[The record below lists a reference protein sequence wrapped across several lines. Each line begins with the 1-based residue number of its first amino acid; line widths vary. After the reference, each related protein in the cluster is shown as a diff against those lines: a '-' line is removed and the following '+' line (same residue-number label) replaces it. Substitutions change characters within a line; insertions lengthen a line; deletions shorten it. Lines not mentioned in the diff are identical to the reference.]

1 MGWAYAGGHA
11 EIASRGGVVTDAAVN
26 PRGLL
31 LWVWRG
37 YLSKH
42 WRLLL
47 VAMVFMALE
56 GAMFG
61 ALSYMMK
68 PMFDQIFVGGNADAI
83 VWGGL
88 IFFSIF
94 LVRALASIVQK
105 GLQTRISQLSVAD
118 IRQDLLAH
126 LMVLDPA
133 YHQTHSPGYL
143 MQRVEGDVDAIS
155 KVWRTI
161 ITGAGRD
168 VIALISL
175 FAVAISVDWRW
186 TLVALVGAPILVA
199 PSMILQRY
207 VRKKAR
213 RARDVAARLSERL
226 NEAFHGII
234 PVKLNALERYQSE
247 RYRTLTNERVKV
259 ETSSALGQATIP
271 GMIDIMAGLGF
282 MGVLFYGG
290 SEILSGEKTVGD
302 FMAFFTAIGLAFEPL
317 RRLGNVAGVWQVA
330 AAGIERIRQILDTQ
344 PELRSPATAVAPPT
358 GIPEIRLKDVS
369 LSYGDAAVLRN
380 CSLTAEAGQTTA
392 LVGPSGAGKS
402 TVFNVLTRLTDPAS
416 GSVTI
421 GDIPVSSMDLKHL
434 RGLFS
439 VVSQE
444 ALLFDDSVREN
455 ILLGQTDV
463 SEQDLN
469 AALEAA
475 HVADFLPQLSDGLNT
490 PVGPRGSALSGGQR
504 QRVAIARA
512 LLRNR
517 PILLLDEATSAL
529 DTGSE
534 AKVQAALDELSK
546 GRTTLVIAHRLST
559 IRDAHKIVVMDGGR
573 VIEQGP
579 HDVLLSERGTYA
591 ALHQMQTR
599 D

>member
-83 VWGGL
+83 VWVGL

-105 GLQTRISQLSVAD
+105 VLLTRISQLSVAD

-559 IRDAHKIVVMDGGR
+559 IRDAHKIVVMDGGC
-573 VIEQGP
+573 VIEQGT

>member
-1 MGWAYAGGHA
+1 MT
-11 EIASRGGVVTDAAVN
+11 EAAVN

-37 YLSKH
+37 YLAKH
-42 WRLLL
+42 WRLLI
-47 VAMVFMALE
+47 VALLFMALE
-56 GAMFG
+56 GSMFG

-68 PMFDQIFVGGNADAI
+68 PMFDRVFVGGEANAI
-83 VWGGL
+83 LWVGL
-88 IFFSIF
+88 IFLGIF
-94 LVRALASIVQK
+94 IIRAVASIVQK
-105 GLQTRISQLSVAD
+105 VLLTRISQLSVAD

-126 LMVLDPA
+126 LMVLDGA

-168 VIALISL
+168 VIALVSL

-186 TLVALVGAPILVA
+186 TLVALLGAPILIA
-199 PSMILQRY
+199 PSVFLQRY
-207 VRKKAR
+207 VRKEAR
-213 RARDVAARLSERL
+213 RARDVAAKLSVRL

-234 PVKLNALERYQSE
+234 PVKLNALEHYQSE
-247 RYRTLTNERVKV
+247 RYRTLTDERVKV
-259 ETSSALGQATIP
+259 ETRSALGQATIP

-290 SEILSGEKTVGD
+290 NEILSGEKTVGD
-302 FMAFFTAIGLAFEPL
+302 FMAFFTAIGLAFEPM

-330 AAGIERIRQILDTQ
+330 AAGIERIRQILDTE
-344 PELRSPATAVAPPT
+344 PTLRSPAKPKPVPS
-358 GIPEIRLKDVS
+358 GIPAITLQDVD
-369 LSYGDAAVLRN
+369 LSYGETQILN
-380 CSLTAEAGQTTA
+380 GCSFTAEAGQTTA

-402 TVFNVLTRLTDPAS
+402 TIFNVLTRLVDPS
-416 GSVTI
+416 HGDVTI
-421 GDIPVSSMDLKHL
+421 GGVPVSEMALEDL

-444 ALLFDDSVREN
+444 ALLFDDTVLEN
-455 ILLGQTDV
+455 ILLGQKNVSDV
-463 SEQDLN
+463 DLKR
-469 AALEAA
+469 ALDAA
-475 HVADFLPQLSDGLNT
+475 HVSDFLPQLSNGLNT

-534 AKVQAALDELSK
+534 AKVQEALDELSK

-559 IRDAHKIVVMDGGR
+559 IRDAHKIVVMDQGR
-573 VIEQGP
+573 VIEQGT
-579 HDVLLSERGTYA
+579 HDDLLAQSGTYA

>member
-1 MGWAYAGGHA
+1 MT
-11 EIASRGGVVTDAAVN
+11 EAAVN

-37 YLSKH
+37 YLAKH
-42 WRLLL
+42 WRVLIVALL
-47 VAMVFMALE
+47 FMALE
-56 GAMFG
+56 GSMFG

-68 PMFDQIFVGGNADAI
+68 PMFDRVFVGGEANAI
-83 VWGGL
+83 LWVGL
-88 IFFSIF
+88 IFLGIF
-94 LVRALASIVQK
+94 VIRAVASIVQK
-105 GLQTRISQLSVAD
+105 VLLTRISQLSVAD

-126 LMVLDPA
+126 LMVLDSA

-168 VIALISL
+168 LIALVSL

-186 TLVALVGAPILVA
+186 TLVALLGAPILIA
-199 PSMILQRY
+199 PSVFLQRY
-207 VRKKAR
+207 VRKEAR
-213 RARDVAARLSERL
+213 RARDVAAKLSVRL

-247 RYRTLTNERVKV
+247 RYRTLTDERVKV
-259 ETSSALGQATIP
+259 ETRSALGQATIP

-290 SEILSGEKTVGD
+290 NEILSGEKTVGD
-302 FMAFFTAIGLAFEPL
+302 FMAFFTAIGLAFEPM

-330 AAGIERIRQILDTQ
+330 AAGIERIRQILETE
-344 PELRSPATAVAPPT
+344 PTLRSPAKPKPVPPGVPAIT
-358 GIPEIRLKDVS
+358 LENVS
-369 LSYGDAAVLRN
+369 LSYGETAILN
-380 CSLTAEAGQTTA
+380 GCGFTAEAGQTTA

-402 TVFNVLTRLTDPAS
+402 TIFNVLTRLVDPS
-416 GSVTI
+416 HGDLTI
-421 GDIPVSSMDLKHL
+421 GGVPVSEMALEDL

-444 ALLFDDSVREN
+444 ALLFDDTVLEN
-455 ILLGQTDV
+455 ILLGQKDV
-463 SEQDLN
+463 SDADLKR
-469 AALEAA
+469 ALDAA
-475 HVADFLPQLSDGLNT
+475 HVSDFLPQLSNGLNT

-534 AKVQAALDELSK
+534 AKVQEALDELSK

-559 IRDAHKIVVMDGGR
+559 IRDAHKIVVMDQGR
-573 VIEQGP
+573 VIEQGT
-579 HDVLLSERGTYA
+579 HDDLLAQSGTYA

>member
-11 EIASRGGVVTDAAVN
+11 ETASRGGVVTDAAVN

-83 VWGGL
+83 VWVGL

-105 GLQTRISQLSVAD
+105 VLLTRISQLSVAN

-247 RYRTLTNERVKV
+247 RYRTLTDERVKV

-421 GDIPVSSMDLKHL
+421 GDIPVSSMDLKDL

-463 SEQDLN
+463 SEQDVK

-559 IRDAHKIVVMDGGR
+559 IRDAHKIIVMDGGR
-573 VIEQGP
+573 VIEQGT

>member
-1 MGWAYAGGHA
+1 M
-11 EIASRGGVVTDAAVN
+11 
-26 PRGLL
+26 L

-37 YLSKH
+37 YLAKH
-42 WRLLL
+42 WRLLI

-56 GAMFG
+56 GGMFG

-68 PMFDQIFVGGNADAI
+68 PMFDRVFVGGEADAI
-83 VWGGL
+83 MWIGL
-88 IFFSIF
+88 LFLGIFV
-94 LVRALASIVQK
+94 VRAVASIIQK
-105 GLQTRISQLSVAD
+105 VLLTQISQLSVAD

-126 LMVLDPA
+126 LMVLDA
-133 YHQTHSPGYL
+133 SYHQTHSPGYL

-186 TLVALVGAPILVA
+186 TLVALLGVPVLIA
-199 PSMILQRY
+199 PSMVLQRY

-213 RARDVAARLSERL
+213 LARDVAANLSVRL

-247 RYRTLTNERVKV
+247 RYRVLTEQRVKV
-259 ETSSALGQATIP
+259 ETRSALGQATIP
-271 GMIDIMAGLGF
+271 GLIDIMAGLGF

-330 AAGIERIRQILDTQ
+330 AAGIERIRQILDTE
-344 PELRSPATAVAPPT
+344 PTLRSPAAPKPVPA
-358 GIPEIRLKDVS
+358 GVPAIALEDVS
-369 LSYGDAAVLRN
+369 LNYGETSVLN
-380 CSLTAEAGQTTA
+380 GCSFTAEAGQTTA

-402 TVFNVLTRLTDPAS
+402 TIFNVLTRIVDPS
-416 GSVTI
+416 HGQVTI
-421 GDIPVSSMDLKHL
+421 GGVPVSEMALVDL
-434 RGLFS
+434 RALFS

-444 ALLFDDSVREN
+444 ALLFDDTVLEN
-455 ILLGQTDV
+455 ILLGQQNV
-463 SEQDLN
+463 PEADLKR
-469 AALEAA
+469 ALDAA
-475 HVADFLPQLSDGLNT
+475 HVSDFLPQLSDGLNT

-534 AKVQAALDELSK
+534 AKVQDALDELSK

-559 IRDAHKIVVMDGGR
+559 IRDAHKIVVMDQGR
-573 VIEQGP
+573 VIEQGT
-579 HDVLLSERGTYA
+579 HDDLLAQSGTYA
-591 ALHQMQTR
+591 ALHQMQMR

>member
-1 MGWAYAGGHA
+1 MT
-11 EIASRGGVVTDAAVN
+11 EAAVN

-37 YLSKH
+37 YLAKH
-42 WRLLL
+42 WRLLI
-47 VAMVFMALE
+47 VAMIFMALE
-56 GAMFG
+56 GSMFG

-68 PMFDQIFVGGNADAI
+68 PMFDRVFVGGDGDVI
-83 VWGGL
+83 VWVGL
-88 IFFSIF
+88 LFLGIFV
-94 LVRALASIVQK
+94 VRAVASIAQK
-105 GLQTRISQLSVAD
+105 VLLTRISQLSVAD

-126 LMVLDPA
+126 LLVLDSA

-168 VIALISL
+168 VIALFSL

-186 TLVALVGAPILVA
+186 TLVALLGVPILVA

-213 RARDVAARLSERL
+213 RARDVAAKLSVRL

-247 RYRTLTNERVKV
+247 RYRVLTEERVKV

-317 RRLGNVAGVWQVA
+317 RRLGNVVGVWQVA
-330 AAGIERIRQILDTQ
+330 AAGIERIRQILDTE
-344 PELRSPATAVAPPT
+344 PLLRNPAKPKPAPS
-358 GIPEIRLKDVS
+358 GVPEIKLENVS
-369 LSYGDAAVLRN
+369 LSYGETSILN
-380 CSLTAEAGQTTA
+380 QCSLTAEAGQTTA

-402 TVFNVLTRLTDPAS
+402 TIFNVLTRLVDPS
-416 GSVTI
+416 HGIVSI
-421 GDIPVSSMDLKHL
+421 GDVPVTDMALSDL

-444 ALLFDDSVREN
+444 ALLFDDTVLEN
-455 ILLGQTDV
+455 ILLGQADIP
-463 SEQDLN
+463 EADLKR
-469 AALEAA
+469 ALDAA
-475 HVADFLPQLSDGLNT
+475 HVSDFLPQLSDGLNT

-534 AKVQAALDELSK
+534 AKVQEALDELSK

-559 IRDAHKIVVMDGGR
+559 IRDAHKIVVMDQGR
-573 VIEQGP
+573 VIEEGT
-579 HDVLLSERGTYA
+579 HDTLLAQSGTYA
-591 ALHQMQTR
+591 ALHQMQVR

>member
-1 MGWAYAGGHA
+1 M
-11 EIASRGGVVTDAAVN
+11 TDAAVN

-31 LWVWRG
+31 AWVWRR

-42 WRLLL
+42 WPLLI

-68 PMFDQIFVGGNADAI
+68 PMFDRVFVGGDGDAI
-83 VWGGL
+83 LWVGL
-88 IFFSIF
+88 VFFGIF

-105 GLQTRISQLSVAD
+105 VLLTRISQLSVAD

-126 LMVLDPA
+126 LMVLDTA
-133 YHQTHSPGYL
+133 YHQVHSPGYL

-168 VIALISL
+168 VIALVSL

-186 TLVALVGAPILVA
+186 TAVALLGAPILVA

-213 RARDVAARLSERL
+213 RARDVAAHLSERL

-234 PVKLNALERYQSE
+234 PVKLNALEQYQSA
-247 RYRTLTNERVKV
+247 RYRALTEERVKV
-259 ETSSALGQATIP
+259 ETGSALGQATIP

-330 AAGIERIRQILDTQ
+330 AAGIERIRQILETE
-344 PELRSPATAVAPPT
+344 PELRSPAKPLSAPQGVPQVA
-358 GIPEIRLKDVS
+358 LKDVS
-369 LSYGDAAVLRN
+369 LTYGDTDILRG
-380 CSLTAEAGQTTA
+380 CSFVAEAGQTTA

-402 TVFNVLTRLTDPAS
+402 TVFNVLTRLVDPS
-416 GSVTI
+416 HGDVTI
-421 GDIPVSSMDLKHL
+421 GDVPVGAMNLKDL

-444 ALLFDDSVREN
+444 ALLFDDTVLEN
-455 ILLGQTDV
+455 ILLGQTEV
-463 SEQDLN
+463 SDTDLQN
-469 AALEAA
+469 ALDAA
-475 HVADFLPQLSDGLNT
+475 HVSDFLPQLSDGLNT

-512 LLRNR
+512 ILRNR

-529 DTGSE
+529 DTTSE

-559 IRDAHKIVVMDGGR
+559 VRNADKIVVMDGGR
-573 VIEQGP
+573 VIEQGT
-579 HDVLLSERGTYA
+579 HDTLIGASGTYA
-591 ALHQMQTR
+591 ALHQMQSR

>member
-1 MGWAYAGGHA
+1 MT
-11 EIASRGGVVTDAAVN
+11 EAAVN

-37 YLSKH
+37 YLVRH
-42 WRLLL
+42 WRLLI

-56 GAMFG
+56 GSMFG

-68 PMFDQIFVGGNADAI
+68 PMFDRVFVGGDGDAI
-83 VWGGL
+83 LWVGL
-88 IFFSIF
+88 LFLGIFV
-94 LVRALASIVQK
+94 VRAVASIVQK
-105 GLQTRISQLSVAD
+105 VLLTRISQLSVAD

-126 LMVLDPA
+126 LMVLDSA

-168 VIALISL
+168 VIALVSL

-186 TLVALVGAPILVA
+186 TLVALLGAPILVA

-213 RARDVAARLSERL
+213 RARDVAANLSVRL
-226 NEAFHGII
+226 NEAFHGIV
-234 PVKLNALERYQSE
+234 PVKLNALEDYQSR
-247 RYRTLTNERVKV
+247 RYRTLTEERVKV
-259 ETSSALGQATIP
+259 ETSSALGQAMIP
-271 GMIDIMAGLGF
+271 GLIDIMAGLGF

-330 AAGIERIRQILDTQ
+330 AAGIERIRQILETEPQ
-344 PELRSPATAVAPPT
+344 LRSPARPKPAPT
-358 GIPEIRLKDVS
+358 GIPEIVLQDVS
-369 LSYGDAAVLRN
+369 LSYGDRSVLN
-380 CSLTAEAGQTTA
+380 GCSFTANAGETTA

-402 TVFNVLTRLTDPAS
+402 TIFNVLTRLVDPS
-416 GSVTI
+416 HGHVTI
-421 GDIPVSSMDLKHL
+421 GGVPVTEIALDDL

-444 ALLFDDSVREN
+444 ALLFDDTVREN
-455 ILLGQTDV
+455 ILLGQTGV
-463 SEQDLN
+463 SETELRR
-469 AALEAA
+469 ALDAA
-475 HVADFLPQLSDGLNT
+475 HVSDFLPHLSDGLNT

-534 AKVQAALDELSK
+534 AKVQDAIDELSK

-559 IRDAHKIVVMDGGR
+559 IRDAQKIIVMDQGR
-573 VIEQGP
+573 VIEEGT
-579 HDVLLSERGTYA
+579 HDALLAQSGTYA
-591 ALHQMQTR
+591 TLHQMQSR

>member
-1 MGWAYAGGHA
+1 MT
-11 EIASRGGVVTDAAVN
+11 EAAVN

-31 LWVWRG
+31 AWVWRG
-37 YLSKH
+37 YLSRH

-56 GAMFG
+56 GGMFG

-68 PMFDQIFVGGNADAI
+68 PMFDRVFVGGEADAI
-83 VWGGL
+83 VWVGL
-88 IFFSIF
+88 LFLGIFVI
-94 LVRALASIVQK
+94 RAVASIIQK
-105 GLQTRISQLSVAD
+105 VLLTRISQLSVAD

-126 LMVLDPA
+126 LLVLDTQ

-155 KVWRTI
+155 KVWRTV

-186 TLVALVGAPILVA
+186 TLVALLGAPILIA

-213 RARDVAARLSERL
+213 RARDVAAKLSIRL

-234 PVKLNALERYQSE
+234 PVKLNALERYQSN
-247 RYRTLTNERVKV
+247 RYRTLTEERVSV

-271 GMIDIMAGLGF
+271 GLIDIMAGLGF

-290 SEILSGEKTVGD
+290 TEILSGEKSVGD

-317 RRLGNVAGVWQVA
+317 RRLGNMAGVWQVA
-330 AAGIERIRQILDTQ
+330 AAGIERIRQILDTE
-344 PELRSPATAVAPPT
+344 PGLRSPAKPLPPPQ
-358 GIPEIRLKDVS
+358 GVPEIRLEDVS
-369 LSYGDAAVLRN
+369 VSYGETSVLN
-380 CSLTAEAGQTTA
+380 GCSFIAEAGKTTA

-402 TVFNVLTRLTDPAS
+402 TIFNVLTRLVDPTH
-416 GSVTI
+416 GQVTL
-421 GDIPVSSMDLKHL
+421 GGVPVSNIALGDL

-439 VVSQE
+439 VVSQD
-444 ALLFDDSVREN
+444 ALLFDDTVLEN

-463 SEQDLN
+463 SEQKLKR
-469 AALEAA
+469 ALDAA
-475 HVADFLPQLSDGLNT
+475 HVSDFLPQLSDGLNT

-512 LLRNR
+512 VLRDR

-534 AKVQAALDELSK
+534 AKVQEALDDLSK

-559 IRDAHKIVVMDGGR
+559 VRDAHKIVVMDQGR
-573 VIEQGP
+573 VIEQGT
-579 HDVLLSERGTYA
+579 HDALLERSGSYA
-591 ALHQMQTR
+591 ALHRMQMR

>member
-1 MGWAYAGGHA
+1 MT
-11 EIASRGGVVTDAAVN
+11 EAAVN

-31 LWVWRG
+31 AWVWRG

-56 GAMFG
+56 GGMFG

-68 PMFDQIFVGGNADAI
+68 PMFDRVFVGGEADAI
-83 VWGGL
+83 IWVGL
-88 IFFSIF
+88 LFLGIFVI
-94 LVRALASIVQK
+94 RAVASIVQK
-105 GLQTRISQLSVAD
+105 VLLTRISQLSVAD

-126 LMVLDPA
+126 LLVLDTQ

-155 KVWRTI
+155 KVWRTV

-186 TLVALVGAPILVA
+186 TLVALLGAPILIA

-213 RARDVAARLSERL
+213 RARDVAAKLSIRL

-234 PVKLNALERYQSE
+234 PVKLNALERYQSN
-247 RYRTLTNERVKV
+247 RYRTLTEERVSV

-271 GMIDIMAGLGF
+271 GLIDIMAGLGF

-290 SEILSGEKTVGD
+290 TEILSGEKSVGD

-317 RRLGNVAGVWQVA
+317 RRLGNMAGVWQVA
-330 AAGIERIRQILDTQ
+330 AAGIERIRQILDTE
-344 PELRSPATAVAPPT
+344 PGLRSPAKPLPPPQ
-358 GIPEIRLKDVS
+358 GVPEIRLEDVS
-369 LSYGDAAVLRN
+369 VSYGETSVLNGCSFIADA
-380 CSLTAEAGQTTA
+380 GKTTA

-402 TVFNVLTRLTDPAS
+402 TIFNVLTRLVDPTH
-416 GSVTI
+416 GQVTL
-421 GDIPVSSMDLKHL
+421 GGVPVSSIALGDL

-439 VVSQE
+439 VVSQD
-444 ALLFDDSVREN
+444 ALLFDDTVLEN

-463 SEQDLN
+463 SEQKLKR
-469 AALEAA
+469 ALDAA
-475 HVADFLPQLSDGLNT
+475 HVSDFLPQLSDGLNT

-512 LLRNR
+512 VLRDR

-534 AKVQAALDELSK
+534 AKVQEALDDLSK

-559 IRDAHKIVVMDGGR
+559 VRDAHKIVVMDQGR
-573 VIEQGP
+573 VIEQGT
-579 HDVLLSERGTYA
+579 HDALLERSGSYA
-591 ALHQMQTR
+591 ALHRMQMR

>member
-1 MGWAYAGGHA
+1 M
-11 EIASRGGVVTDAAVN
+11 TDASIN
-26 PRGLL
+26 PKGLL

-37 YLSKH
+37 YLAKH
-42 WRLLL
+42 WRLLI

-56 GAMFG
+56 GGMFG

-68 PMFDQIFVGGNADAI
+68 PMFDRVFVGGDADAI
-83 VWGGL
+83 LWVGL
-88 IFFSIF
+88 IFLGIF
-94 LVRALASIVQK
+94 VVRAVASIVQK
-105 GLQTRISQLSVAD
+105 VLLTRISQLSVAD

-126 LMVLDPA
+126 LMVLDTA

-186 TLVALVGAPILVA
+186 TVVALLGAPILIA
-199 PSMILQRY
+199 PSVFLQRY
-207 VRKKAR
+207 VRKEAR
-213 RARDVAARLSERL
+213 RARDVAARLSVRL
-226 NEAFHGII
+226 NEVFHGIT
-234 PVKLNALERYQSE
+234 PVKLNALERYQSD
-247 RYRTLTNERVKV
+247 RYGKLTRERVRV
-259 ETSSALGQATIP
+259 ETRSALGQATIP

-290 SEILSGEKTVGD
+290 QEILSGDKTVGD

-330 AAGIERIRQILDTQ
+330 AAGIERIRQILDTE
-344 PELRSPATAVAPPT
+344 PTLRSPAKPVPP
-358 GIPEIRLKDVS
+358 PSDVPD
-369 LSYGDAAVLRN
+369 LVFEDVTLNYGDTGVLQG
-380 CSLTAEAGQTTA
+380 CSFTAEAGQTTA

-402 TVFNVLTRLTDPAS
+402 TIFNVLTRLVDPIS
-416 GSVTI
+416 GSVRI
-421 GDIPVSSMDLKHL
+421 GGVAVSQMDLGAL

-444 ALLFDDSVREN
+444 ALLFDDTVREN
-455 ILLGQTDV
+455 ILLGQPDIT
-463 SEQDLN
+463 EPALQ
-469 AALEAA
+469 AALDAA
-475 HVADFLPQLSDGLNT
+475 HVADFLPQLSDGLDT

-559 IRDAHKIVVMDGGR
+559 IRDAAKIVVMDEGR
-573 VIEQGP
+573 VIEHGT
-579 HDVLLSERGTYA
+579 HDQLITQAGTYA
-591 ALHQMQTR
+591 ALHQMQVR
-599 D
+599 R

>member
-1 MGWAYAGGHA
+1 
-11 EIASRGGVVTDAAVN
+11 VTDAAVN

-31 LWVWRG
+31 AWVWRR

-42 WRLLL
+42 WPLLI

-68 PMFDQIFVGGNADAI
+68 PMFDRVFVGGDGDAI
-83 VWGGL
+83 LWVGL
-88 IFFSIF
+88 VFFGIF

-105 GLQTRISQLSVAD
+105 VLLTRISQLSVAD

-126 LMVLDPA
+126 LMVLDTA
-133 YHQTHSPGYL
+133 YHQVHSPGYL

-168 VIALISL
+168 VIALVSL

-186 TLVALVGAPILVA
+186 TAVALLGAPILVA

-213 RARDVAARLSERL
+213 RARDVAAHLSERL

-234 PVKLNALERYQSE
+234 PVKLNALEQYQSA
-247 RYRTLTNERVKV
+247 RYRALTEERVKV
-259 ETSSALGQATIP
+259 ETGSALGQATIP

-330 AAGIERIRQILDTQ
+330 AAGIERIRQILETE
-344 PELRSPATAVAPPT
+344 PELRSPAKPLSAPQGVPQVA
-358 GIPEIRLKDVS
+358 LKDVS
-369 LSYGDAAVLRN
+369 LTYGDTDILRG
-380 CSLTAEAGQTTA
+380 CSFVAEAGQTTA

-402 TVFNVLTRLTDPAS
+402 TVFNVLTRLVDPS
-416 GSVTI
+416 HGDVTI
-421 GDIPVSSMDLKHL
+421 GDVPVGAMNLKDL

-444 ALLFDDSVREN
+444 ALLFDDTVLEN
-455 ILLGQTDV
+455 ILLGQTEV
-463 SEQDLN
+463 SDTDLQN
-469 AALEAA
+469 ALDAA
-475 HVADFLPQLSDGLNT
+475 HVSDFLPQLSDGLNT

-512 LLRNR
+512 ILRNR

-529 DTGSE
+529 DTTSE

-559 IRDAHKIVVMDGGR
+559 VRNADKIVVMDGGR
-573 VIEQGP
+573 VIEQGT
-579 HDVLLSERGTYA
+579 HDTLIGASGTYA
-591 ALHQMQTR
+591 ALHQMQSR

>member
-11 EIASRGGVVTDAAVN
+11 ETASRGGVVTDAAVN

-83 VWGGL
+83 VWVGL

-105 GLQTRISQLSVAD
+105 VLLPRISQLSVAN

-247 RYRTLTNERVKV
+247 RYRTLTDERVKV

-421 GDIPVSSMDLKHL
+421 GDIPVSSMDLKDL

-463 SEQDLN
+463 SEQDVK

-559 IRDAHKIVVMDGGR
+559 IRDAHKIIVMDGGR
-573 VIEQGP
+573 VIEQGT

>member
-1 MGWAYAGGHA
+1 MT
-11 EIASRGGVVTDAAVN
+11 EAAVN

-37 YLSKH
+37 YLAKH
-42 WRLLL
+42 WRLLI
-47 VAMVFMALE
+47 VALLFMALE
-56 GAMFG
+56 GSMFG

-68 PMFDQIFVGGNADAI
+68 PMFDRVFVGGEANAI
-83 VWGGL
+83 LWVGL
-88 IFFSIF
+88 LFLGIFVI
-94 LVRALASIVQK
+94 RAVASIVQK
-105 GLQTRISQLSVAD
+105 VLLTRISQLSVAD

-126 LMVLDPA
+126 LMVLDSA

-168 VIALISL
+168 LIALVSL

-186 TLVALVGAPILVA
+186 TLVALLGAPILIA
-199 PSMILQRY
+199 PSVFLQRY
-207 VRKKAR
+207 VRKEAR
-213 RARDVAARLSERL
+213 RARDVAAKLSVRL

-247 RYRTLTNERVKV
+247 RYRTLTDERVKV
-259 ETSSALGQATIP
+259 ETRSALGQATIP

-290 SEILSGEKTVGD
+290 NEILSGEKTVGD
-302 FMAFFTAIGLAFEPL
+302 FMAFFTAIGLAFEPM

-330 AAGIERIRQILDTQ
+330 AAGIERIRQILDTE
-344 PELRSPATAVAPPT
+344 PTLRSPAKPKPVPSGVPA
-358 GIPEIRLKDVS
+358 IRLENIS
-369 LSYGDAAVLRN
+369 LSYGETAILN
-380 CSLTAEAGQTTA
+380 GCGFTAEAGQTTA

-402 TVFNVLTRLTDPAS
+402 TIFNVLTRLVDPSHGDVA
-416 GSVTI
+416 I
-421 GDIPVSSMDLKHL
+421 GGVPVSETALEDL

-444 ALLFDDSVREN
+444 ALLFDDTVLEN
-455 ILLGQTDV
+455 ILLGQKDV
-463 SEQDLN
+463 SDADLKR
-469 AALEAA
+469 ALDAA
-475 HVADFLPQLSDGLNT
+475 HVSDFLPQLSNGLNT
-490 PVGPRGSALSGGQR
+490 LVGPRGSALSGGQR

-534 AKVQAALDELSK
+534 AKVQEALDELSK

-559 IRDAHKIVVMDGGR
+559 IRDAHKIVVMDQGR
-573 VIEQGP
+573 VIEQGT
-579 HDVLLSERGTYA
+579 HDDLLAQSGTYA

-599 D
+599 N

>member
-1 MGWAYAGGHA
+1 M
-11 EIASRGGVVTDAAVN
+11 TDAAVN

-37 YLSKH
+37 YLARH

-56 GAMFG
+56 GGMFG

-68 PMFDQIFVGGNADAI
+68 PMFDRVFVGGDGDAI
-83 VWGGL
+83 VWVGL
-88 IFFSIF
+88 LFLAIFVI
-94 LVRALASIVQK
+94 RALASIIQK
-105 GLQTRISQLSVAD
+105 VLLTRISQLSVAH

-126 LMVLDPA
+126 LLVLDTA
-133 YHQTHSPGYL
+133 YHQSHSPGYL
-143 MQRVEGDVDAIS
+143 MQRVEGDVDSIA

-168 VIALISL
+168 VIALVSL

-186 TLVALVGAPILVA
+186 TLVALLGAPLLVA

-213 RARDVAARLSERL
+213 RARDVAAKLSVRL
-226 NEAFHGII
+226 NEAFHGIT
-234 PVKLNALERYQSE
+234 PVKLNSLERYQSD
-247 RYRTLTNERVKV
+247 RYRSLTEERVSV

-271 GMIDIMAGLGF
+271 GLIDIMAGLGF

-290 SEILSGEKTVGD
+290 NEIMSGEKTVGD

-330 AAGIERIRQILDTQ
+330 AAGIERIRQILDTA
-344 PELRSPATAVAPPT
+344 PTLRSPARPRPAPEQV
-358 GIPEIRLKDVS
+358 PEVKLEDVS
-369 LSYGDAAVLRN
+369 LSYGDTDVLTN
-380 CSLTAEAGQTTA
+380 CSFTAEAGRTTA

-402 TVFNVLTRLTDPAS
+402 TIFNVLTRLVDAS
-416 GSVTI
+416 HGQVAI
-421 GDIPVSSMDLKHL
+421 GGVPVSDMALNEL

-444 ALLFDDSVREN
+444 ALLFDDTVLEN

-463 SEQDLN
+463 AEADLQR
-469 AALEAA
+469 ALDAA
-475 HVADFLPQLSDGLNT
+475 HVTDFLPRLSDGLNT

-512 LLRNR
+512 LLRDR

-534 AKVQAALDELSK
+534 AKVQAALDALSK

-559 IRDAHKIVVMDGGR
+559 IRGAHKIVVMDRGR
-573 VIEQGP
+573 VVEQGS
-579 HDVLLSERGTYA
+579 HGDLLAQSGTYA
-591 ALHQMQTR
+591 ALHQMQTH

>member
-1 MGWAYAGGHA
+1 MT
-11 EIASRGGVVTDAAVN
+11 EAAVN

-31 LWVWRG
+31 AWVWRG

-56 GAMFG
+56 GGMFG

-68 PMFDQIFVGGNADAI
+68 PMFDRVFVGGEADAI
-83 VWGGL
+83 VWVGL
-88 IFFSIF
+88 LFLGIFVI
-94 LVRALASIVQK
+94 RAVASIIQK
-105 GLQTRISQLSVAD
+105 VLLTRISQLSVAD

-126 LMVLDPA
+126 LLVLDTQ

-155 KVWRTI
+155 KVWRTV

-186 TLVALVGAPILVA
+186 TLVALLGAPILIA

-213 RARDVAARLSERL
+213 RARDVAAKLSIRL

-234 PVKLNALERYQSE
+234 PVKLNALERYQSN
-247 RYRTLTNERVKV
+247 RYRTLTEERVSV

-271 GMIDIMAGLGF
+271 GLIDIMAGLGF

-290 SEILSGEKTVGD
+290 TEILSGEKSVGD

-317 RRLGNVAGVWQVA
+317 RRLGNMAGVWQVA
-330 AAGIERIRQILDTQ
+330 AAGIERIRQILDTE
-344 PELRSPATAVAPPT
+344 PGLRSPAKPLPPPQ
-358 GIPEIRLKDVS
+358 GVPEIRLEDVS
-369 LSYGDAAVLRN
+369 VSYGETSVLN
-380 CSLTAEAGQTTA
+380 GCSFTAEAGKTTA

-402 TVFNVLTRLTDPAS
+402 TIFNVLTRLIDPTH
-416 GSVTI
+416 GQVTL
-421 GDIPVSSMDLKHL
+421 GGVPVSSIALGDL

-439 VVSQE
+439 VVSQD
-444 ALLFDDSVREN
+444 ALLFDDTVLEN

-463 SEQDLN
+463 SEQKLKR
-469 AALEAA
+469 ALDAA
-475 HVADFLPQLSDGLNT
+475 HVSDFLPQLSDGLNT

-512 LLRNR
+512 VLRDR

-534 AKVQAALDELSK
+534 AKVQEALDDLSK

-559 IRDAHKIVVMDGGR
+559 VRDAHKIVVMDQGR
-573 VIEQGP
+573 VIEQGT
-579 HDVLLSERGTYA
+579 HDALLERSGSYA
-591 ALHQMQTR
+591 ALHRMQMR

>member
-1 MGWAYAGGHA
+1 MTEAK
-11 EIASRGGVVTDAAVN
+11 VN

-37 YLSKH
+37 YLAKH
-42 WRLLL
+42 WRLLI

-56 GAMFG
+56 GGMFG

-68 PMFDQIFVGGNADAI
+68 PMFDRVFVGGEADAI
-83 VWGGL
+83 VWVGL
-88 IFFSIF
+88 LFLGIFV
-94 LVRALASIVQK
+94 VRAVASIVQK
-105 GLQTRISQLSVAD
+105 VLLTRISQLSVAD
-118 IRQDLLAH
+118 IRQDLLSH
-126 LMVLDPA
+126 LMVLDTA

-168 VIALISL
+168 VIALVSL

-186 TLVALVGAPILVA
+186 TVVALLGAPVLVA
-199 PSMILQRY
+199 PSMVLQRY

-213 RARDVAARLSERL
+213 RARDVAAKLSVRL
-226 NEAFHGII
+226 NEAFHGIV

-247 RYRTLTNERVKV
+247 RYRTLTEERVKV
-259 ETSSALGQATIP
+259 ETRTALGQATIP

-290 SEILSGEKTVGD
+290 NEILSGDKTVGD

-330 AAGIERIRQILDTQ
+330 AAGIERIRQILDTV
-344 PELRSPATAVAPPT
+344 PELRSPAQPKPAP
-358 GIPEIRLKDVS
+358 GGVPEIALADVS
-369 LSYGDAAVLRN
+369 LSYGDRTVLDG
-380 CSLTAEAGQTTA
+380 CSFTAEAGKTTA
-392 LVGPSGAGKS
+392 LVGASGAGKS
-402 TVFNVLTRLTDPAS
+402 TIFNVLTRLVDPS
-416 GSVTI
+416 KGEVLI
-421 GDIPVSSMDLKHL
+421 GGVAVSDMALDDL

-444 ALLFDDSVREN
+444 ALLFDDTVLEN

-463 SEQDLN
+463 SDADLKR
-469 AALEAA
+469 ALDAA
-475 HVADFLPQLSDGLNT
+475 HVSDFLPQLADGLNT

-512 LLRNR
+512 LLRDR

-529 DTGSE
+529 DTRSE
-534 AKVQAALDELSK
+534 AKVQDALDELSK

-559 IRDAHKIVVMDGGR
+559 VRDAHKIVVMDQGR
-573 VIEQGP
+573 VIEQGT
-579 HDVLLSERGTYA
+579 HDALLAQSGTYA
-591 ALHQMQTR
+591 SLHQLQMR

>member
-11 EIASRGGVVTDAAVN
+11 ETASRGGGVTDAAGN

-83 VWGGL
+83 VWVGL

-105 GLQTRISQLSVAD
+105 VLLTRISQLSVAN

-175 FAVAISVDWRW
+175 LAVAISVDWRW

-247 RYRTLTNERVKV
+247 RYRTLTDERVKV

-369 LSYGDAAVLRN
+369 LSYGDTAVLRN
-380 CSLTAEAGQTTA
+380 CSLIAEAGQTTA

-421 GDIPVSSMDLKHL
+421 GDIPVSSMDLKDL

-444 ALLFDDSVREN
+444 ALLFDDTVREN

-463 SEQDLN
+463 SEQDLK

-475 HVADFLPQLSDGLNT
+475 HVADFLPQLSDGLKT
-490 PVGPRGSALSGGQR
+490 AVGPRGSALSGGQR

>member
-1 MGWAYAGGHA
+1 M
-11 EIASRGGVVTDAAVN
+11 TDAAVN

-37 YLSKH
+37 YLARH
-42 WRLLL
+42 WKLLL

-56 GAMFG
+56 GGMFG

-68 PMFDQIFVGGNADAI
+68 PMFDRVFVGGDGDAI
-83 VWGGL
+83 VWVGL
-88 IFFSIF
+88 LFLAIFVI
-94 LVRALASIVQK
+94 RALASIIQK
-105 GLQTRISQLSVAD
+105 VLLTRISQLSVAH

-126 LMVLDPA
+126 LLVLDTA
-133 YHQTHSPGYL
+133 YHQSHSPGYL
-143 MQRVEGDVDAIS
+143 MQRVEGDVDSIA

-168 VIALISL
+168 VIALVSL

-186 TLVALVGAPILVA
+186 TLVALLGAPLLVA

-213 RARDVAARLSERL
+213 RARDVAAKLSVRL
-226 NEAFHGII
+226 NEAFHGIT
-234 PVKLNALERYQSE
+234 PVKLNSLERYQSD
-247 RYRTLTNERVKV
+247 RYRSLTEERVSV

-271 GMIDIMAGLGF
+271 GLIDIMAGLGF

-290 SEILSGEKTVGD
+290 NEIMSGEKTVGD

-330 AAGIERIRQILDTQ
+330 AAGIERIRQILETA
-344 PELRSPATAVAPPT
+344 PTLRSPARPRAAPEQV
-358 GIPEIRLKDVS
+358 PEVKLEEVS
-369 LSYGDAAVLRN
+369 LSYGDTDVLTD
-380 CSLTAEAGQTTA
+380 CSFTAEAGRTTA

-402 TVFNVLTRLTDPAS
+402 TIFNVLTRLVDPSHGQVA
-416 GSVTI
+416 I
-421 GDIPVSSMDLKHL
+421 GGVPVPDMALNEL

-444 ALLFDDSVREN
+444 ALLFDDTVLEN

-463 SEQDLN
+463 AETDLQR
-469 AALEAA
+469 ALDAA
-475 HVADFLPQLSDGLNT
+475 HVTDFLPRLSDGLNT

-512 LLRNR
+512 LLRDR

-534 AKVQAALDELSK
+534 AKVQAALDALSK

-559 IRDAHKIVVMDGGR
+559 VRGAHKIVVMDRGR
-573 VIEQGP
+573 VVEQGS
-579 HDVLLSERGTYA
+579 HGDLLAQSGTYA
-591 ALHQMQTR
+591 ALHQMQTH

>member
-1 MGWAYAGGHA
+1 M
-11 EIASRGGVVTDAAVN
+11 TDAVVN
-26 PRGLL
+26 PKGLL

-42 WRLLL
+42 WRLLIIAL
-47 VAMVFMALE
+47 VFMALE
-56 GAMFG
+56 GGMFG

-68 PMFDQIFVGGNADAI
+68 PMFDRVFVGGEADAI
-83 VWGGL
+83 LWVGL
-88 IFFSIF
+88 IFLGIF
-94 LVRALASIVQK
+94 VIRAVASIIQK
-105 GLQTRISQLSVAD
+105 VLLTQISQLSVAD

-126 LMVLDPA
+126 LMVLDSA

-168 VIALISL
+168 VIALVSL
-175 FAVAISVDWRW
+175 FAVAITVDWRW
-186 TLVALVGAPILVA
+186 TVVALLGVPLLIA
-199 PSMILQRY
+199 PSMFLQRY

-213 RARDVAARLSERL
+213 RARDVAAKLSVRL

-234 PVKLNALERYQSE
+234 PVKLNALESYQSD
-247 RYRTLTNERVKV
+247 RYRSLTDERVKV
-259 ETSSALGQATIP
+259 ETRSALGQATIP
-271 GMIDIMAGLGF
+271 GLIDIMAGLGF

-290 SEILSGEKTVGD
+290 NEILSGEKTVGD

-330 AAGIERIRQILDTQ
+330 AAGIERIRQILETE
-344 PELRSPATAVAPPT
+344 PTLRSPANPKPAPL
-358 GIPEIRLKDVS
+358 GVPEIKLEDVS
-369 LSYGDAAVLRN
+369 LNYGD
-380 CSLTAEAGQTTA
+380 TAILNGCTFTAQAGQTTA

-402 TVFNVLTRLTDPAS
+402 TIFNVLTRLVDPS
-416 GSVTI
+416 HGNVTI
-421 GDIPVSSMDLKHL
+421 GGLPVSEMALEDL

-444 ALLFDDSVREN
+444 ALLFDDTVLEN
-455 ILLGQTDV
+455 ILLGQNDV
-463 SEQDLN
+463 ADADLKR
-469 AALEAA
+469 ALDAA

-534 AKVQAALDELSK
+534 AKVQEALDELSK

-559 IRDAHKIVVMDGGR
+559 IRDAHKIVVMDQGR
-573 VIEQGP
+573 VIEQGT
-579 HDVLLSERGTYA
+579 HDALLTKPGTYA

>member
-1 MGWAYAGGHA
+1 M
-11 EIASRGGVVTDAAVN
+11 TDADVN

-37 YLSKH
+37 YLARH
-42 WRLLL
+42 WPLLI
-47 VAMVFMALE
+47 VALLFMALE
-56 GAMFG
+56 GSMFG

-68 PMFDQIFVGGNADAI
+68 PMFDRVFVGGESDAI
-83 VWGGL
+83 FWVGL
-88 IFFSIF
+88 LFLAIFVI
-94 LVRALASIVQK
+94 RAVSSVVQK
-105 GLQTRISQLSVAD
+105 VLLTRISQLSVAD

-126 LMVLDPA
+126 LMVLDTA

-168 VIALISL
+168 VIALVSL

-186 TLVALVGAPILVA
+186 TLVALLGVPLLIA
-199 PSMILQRY
+199 PSIVLQRY
-207 VRKKAR
+207 VRGKAR
-213 RARDVAARLSERL
+213 RARDVAAKLSVRL
-226 NEAFHGII
+226 NEAFHGIT
-234 PVKLNALERYQSE
+234 PVKLNALERYQSD
-247 RYRTLTNERVKV
+247 RYRTLTEERVRV
-259 ETSSALGQATIP
+259 ETRSALGQATIP
-271 GMIDIMAGLGF
+271 GLIDIMAGLGF

-290 SEILSGEKTVGD
+290 NEILSGEKTVGD

-330 AAGIERIRQILDTQ
+330 AAGIERIRQILDTV
-344 PELRSPATAVAPPT
+344 PDLRTPAHPKPPPQ
-358 GIPEIRLKDVS
+358 GVPEIRLEDVS
-369 LSYGDAAVLRN
+369 LSYGDTSVIKN
-380 CSLTAEAGQTTA
+380 CSLVAEAGCTTA

-402 TVFNVLTRLTDPAS
+402 TIFNILTRLVDPSHGKAS
-416 GSVTI
+416 I
-421 GDIPVSSMDLKHL
+421 GGVPVAEMELGAL

-444 ALLFDDSVREN
+444 ALLFDDTVLEN

-463 SEQDLN
+463 SDADLQR
-469 AALEAA
+469 ALDAA
-475 HVADFLPQLSDGLNT
+475 HVSDFLPQLSDGLNT

-559 IRDAHKIVVMDGGR
+559 VRDAHKIIVMDQGR
-573 VIEQGP
+573 VIEEGTHDDLLRQG
-579 HDVLLSERGTYA
+579 GAYA
-591 ALHQMQTR
+591 SLHQMQMR

>member
-1 MGWAYAGGHA
+1 M
-11 EIASRGGVVTDAAVN
+11 TDAAVN

-37 YLSKH
+37 YLARH

-47 VAMVFMALE
+47 VAMVFMSLE
-56 GAMFG
+56 GGMFG

-68 PMFDQIFVGGNADAI
+68 PMFDRVFVGGDGDAI
-83 VWGGL
+83 VWVGL
-88 IFFSIF
+88 LFLAIF
-94 LVRALASIVQK
+94 VTRALASIIQK
-105 GLQTRISQLSVAD
+105 VLLTRISQLSVAD

-126 LMVLDPA
+126 LLVMDTA

-143 MQRVEGDVDAIS
+143 MQRVEGDVESIA

-168 VIALISL
+168 VIALVSL

-186 TLVALVGAPILVA
+186 TLMALLGAPLLVA

-213 RARDVAARLSERL
+213 RARDVAAKLSVRL
-226 NEAFHGII
+226 NEAFHGIT
-234 PVKLNALERYQSE
+234 PVKLNSLEGYQSD
-247 RYRTLTNERVKV
+247 RYRSLTEERVSV

-271 GMIDIMAGLGF
+271 GLIDIMAGLGF

-290 SEILSGEKTVGD
+290 NEILSGEKTVGD

-330 AAGIERIRQILDTQ
+330 AAGIERIRQILDTD
-344 PELRSPATAVAPPT
+344 PTLRSPARPHPAPEQL
-358 GIPEIRLKDVS
+358 PEVKLEGVS
-369 LSYGDAAVLRN
+369 LRYGDTNVLSK
-380 CSLTAEAGQTTA
+380 CSFIAEAGRTTA

-402 TVFNVLTRLTDPAS
+402 TIFNVLTRLVDPS
-416 GSVTI
+416 DGHVTI
-421 GDIPVSSMDLKHL
+421 GGIPVSDMALEAL

-444 ALLFDDSVREN
+444 ALLFDDTVLEN

-463 SEQDLN
+463 AEADLQR
-469 AALEAA
+469 ALDAA
-475 HVADFLPQLSDGLNT
+475 HVTDFLPRLSDGLNT

-512 LLRNR
+512 LLRDR

-529 DTGSE
+529 DTESE
-534 AKVQAALDELSK
+534 AKVQAALDALSK

-559 IRDAHKIVVMDGGR
+559 VRSAHKIVVMDRGR
-573 VIEQGP
+573 VVEQGS
-579 HDVLLSERGTYA
+579 HGDLLAQSGTYA
-591 ALHQMQTR
+591 ALHQMQTH

>member
-1 MGWAYAGGHA
+1 M
-11 EIASRGGVVTDAAVN
+11 TDAAVN

-37 YLSKH
+37 YLARH

-47 VAMVFMALE
+47 VAMVFMSLE
-56 GAMFG
+56 GGMFG

-68 PMFDQIFVGGNADAI
+68 PMFDRVFVGGDGDAI
-83 VWGGL
+83 VWVGL
-88 IFFSIF
+88 LFLAIF
-94 LVRALASIVQK
+94 VTRALASIIQK
-105 GLQTRISQLSVAD
+105 VLLTRISQLSVAD

-126 LMVLDPA
+126 LLVMDTA

-143 MQRVEGDVDAIS
+143 MQRVEGDVESIA

-168 VIALISL
+168 VIALVSL

-186 TLVALVGAPILVA
+186 TLVALLGAPLLVA

-213 RARDVAARLSERL
+213 RARDVAAKLSVRL
-226 NEAFHGII
+226 NEAFHGIT
-234 PVKLNALERYQSE
+234 PVKLNSLEGYQSD
-247 RYRTLTNERVKV
+247 RYRSLTEERVSV

-271 GMIDIMAGLGF
+271 GLIDIMAGLGF

-290 SEILSGEKTVGD
+290 NEILSGEKTVGD

-330 AAGIERIRQILDTQ
+330 AAGIERIRQILDTD
-344 PELRSPATAVAPPT
+344 PTLRSPARPHPAPKQL
-358 GIPEIRLKDVS
+358 PEVKLEGVS
-369 LSYGDAAVLRN
+369 LRYGDTNVLSK
-380 CSLTAEAGQTTA
+380 CSFIAEAGRTTA

-402 TVFNVLTRLTDPAS
+402 TIFNVLTRLVDPS
-416 GSVTI
+416 DGHVTI
-421 GDIPVSSMDLKHL
+421 GGIPVSDMALEAL

-444 ALLFDDSVREN
+444 ALLFDDTVLEN

-463 SEQDLN
+463 AEADLQR
-469 AALEAA
+469 ALDAA
-475 HVADFLPQLSDGLNT
+475 HVTDFLPRLSDGLNT

-512 LLRNR
+512 LLRDR

-529 DTGSE
+529 DTESE
-534 AKVQAALDELSK
+534 AKVQAALDALSK

-559 IRDAHKIVVMDGGR
+559 VRSAHKIVVMDRGR
-573 VIEQGP
+573 VVEQGS
-579 HDVLLSERGTYA
+579 HGDLLAQSGTYA
-591 ALHQMQTR
+591 ALHQMQTH

>member
-1 MGWAYAGGHA
+1 M
-11 EIASRGGVVTDAAVN
+11 TDAAVN

-37 YLSKH
+37 YLARH

-47 VAMVFMALE
+47 VAMVFMSLE
-56 GAMFG
+56 GGMFG

-68 PMFDQIFVGGNADAI
+68 PMFDRVFVGGDGDAI
-83 VWGGL
+83 VWVGL
-88 IFFSIF
+88 LFLAIF
-94 LVRALASIVQK
+94 VTRALASIIQK
-105 GLQTRISQLSVAD
+105 VLLTRISQLSVAD

-126 LMVLDPA
+126 LLVMDTA

-143 MQRVEGDVDAIS
+143 MQRVEGDVESIA

-168 VIALISL
+168 VIALVSL

-186 TLVALVGAPILVA
+186 TLVALLGAPLLVA

-213 RARDVAARLSERL
+213 RARDVAAKLSVRL
-226 NEAFHGII
+226 NEAFHGIT
-234 PVKLNALERYQSE
+234 PVKLNSLEGYQSD
-247 RYRTLTNERVKV
+247 RYRSLTEERVSV

-271 GMIDIMAGLGF
+271 GLIDIMAGLGF

-290 SEILSGEKTVGD
+290 NEILSGEKTVGD

-330 AAGIERIRQILDTQ
+330 AAGIERIRQILDTD
-344 PELRSPATAVAPPT
+344 PTLRSPARPHPAPEQL
-358 GIPEIRLKDVS
+358 PEVKLEGVS
-369 LSYGDAAVLRN
+369 LRYGDTNVLSK
-380 CSLTAEAGQTTA
+380 CSFIAEAGRTTA

-402 TVFNVLTRLTDPAS
+402 TIFNVLTRLVDPS
-416 GSVTI
+416 DGHVTI
-421 GDIPVSSMDLKHL
+421 GGIPVSDMALEAL

-444 ALLFDDSVREN
+444 ALLFDDTVLEN

-463 SEQDLN
+463 AEADLQR
-469 AALEAA
+469 ALDAA
-475 HVADFLPQLSDGLNT
+475 HVTDFLPRLSDGLNT

-512 LLRNR
+512 LLRDR

-529 DTGSE
+529 DTESE
-534 AKVQAALDELSK
+534 AKVQAALDALSK

-559 IRDAHKIVVMDGGR
+559 VRSAHKIVVMDRGR
-573 VIEQGP
+573 VVEQGS
-579 HDVLLSERGTYA
+579 HGDLLAQSGTYA
-591 ALHQMQTR
+591 ALHQMQTH

>member
-1 MGWAYAGGHA
+1 
-11 EIASRGGVVTDAAVN
+11 
-26 PRGLL
+26 
-31 LWVWRG
+31 
-37 YLSKH
+37 
-42 WRLLL
+42 
-47 VAMVFMALE
+47 MVFMALE
-56 GAMFG
+56 GGMFG

-68 PMFDQIFVGGNADAI
+68 PMFDRVFVGGDADAI
-83 VWGGL
+83 FWVGL
-88 IFFSIF
+88 LFLGIFI
-94 LVRALASIVQK
+94 VRAVASIVQK
-105 GLQTRISQLSVAD
+105 VLLTRISQLSVAD

-126 LMVLDPA
+126 LMVLDTA

-168 VIALISL
+168 VIALVSL

-186 TLVALVGAPILVA
+186 TLVALLGVPILIA

-213 RARDVAARLSERL
+213 RARDVAAKLSVRL

-234 PVKLNALERYQSE
+234 PVKLNALERYQSD
-247 RYRTLTNERVKV
+247 RYRSLTEERVKV
-259 ETSSALGQATIP
+259 ETRSALGQATIP
-271 GMIDIMAGLGF
+271 GLIDIMAGLGF

-290 SEILSGEKTVGD
+290 TEILSGEKTVGD

-330 AAGIERIRQILDTQ
+330 AAGIERIRQILDTE
-344 PELRSPATAVAPPT
+344 PSLRSPAQPKPAPADVPQ
-358 GIPEIRLKDVS
+358 INFEDVS
-369 LSYGDAAVLRN
+369 LSYGDTRVLSN
-380 CSLTAEAGQTTA
+380 CSFTAEAGETTA

-402 TVFNVLTRLTDPAS
+402 TVFNVLTRLVDPS
-416 GSVTI
+416 HGKVTI
-421 GDIPVSSMDLKHL
+421 GSLAVSEMALDDL

-444 ALLFDDSVREN
+444 ALLFDDTVLEN

-463 SEQDLN
+463 SEADLRR
-469 AALEAA
+469 ALDAA
-475 HVADFLPQLSDGLNT
+475 HVSDFLPQLSDGLNT

-534 AKVQAALDELSK
+534 AKVQEALDELSK

-559 IRDAHKIVVMDGGR
+559 VRDAHKIVVMDQGR
-573 VIEQGP
+573 VVEQGT
-579 HDVLLSERGTYA
+579 HDALLAQDGAFA
-591 ALHQMQTR
+591 ALHRLQMR

>member
-1 MGWAYAGGHA
+1 M
-11 EIASRGGVVTDAAVN
+11 TPAAVN
-26 PRGLL
+26 PQGLL

-37 YLSKH
+37 YLANH
-42 WRLLL
+42 WRLLS

-56 GAMFG
+56 GGMFG

-68 PMFDQIFVGGNADAI
+68 PMFDRVFVGGEADAI
-83 VWGGL
+83 VWVGL
-88 IFFSIF
+88 LFLAIFV
-94 LVRALASIVQK
+94 VRAIASIVQK
-105 GLQTRISQLSVAD
+105 VLLTRISQLSVAD

-126 LMVLDPA
+126 LMVLDTA

-168 VIALISL
+168 VIALVSL

-186 TLVALVGAPILVA
+186 TLVALLGAPTLVA

-213 RARDVAARLSERL
+213 RARDVAAKLSVRL

-234 PVKLNALERYQSE
+234 PVKLNALEHYQSE
-247 RYRTLTNERVKV
+247 RYRTLTEERVNV
-259 ETSSALGQATIP
+259 ETRSALGQATIP
-271 GMIDIMAGLGF
+271 GLIDIMAGLGF

-290 SEILSGEKTVGD
+290 NEILSGEKTVGD

-330 AAGIERIRQILDTQ
+330 AAGIERIRQILDTE
-344 PELRSPATAVAPPT
+344 PVLRSPANPKPAPQ
-358 GIPEIRLKDVS
+358 GVPEIKLESVS
-369 LSYGDAAVLRN
+369 LTYWDKTVLN
-380 CSLTAEAGQTTA
+380 DCSFTAEAGKTTA

-402 TVFNVLTRLTDPAS
+402 TIFNVLTRLVDPS
-416 GSVTI
+416 HGKVTI
-421 GDIPVSSMDLKHL
+421 GGLPVSEMALSEL

-439 VVSQE
+439 VVSQD
-444 ALLFDDSVREN
+444 ALLFDDTVLDN

-463 SEQDLN
+463 SDQDLKR
-469 AALEAA
+469 ALDAA
-475 HVADFLPQLSDGLNT
+475 HVSEFLPHLADGLNS

-559 IRDAHKIVVMDGGR
+559 VRDADKIVVMDRGR
-573 VIEQGP
+573 VLEEGT
-579 HDVLLSERGTYA
+579 HDDLLAQSGTYA
-591 ALHQMQTR
+591 ALHQMQMR

>member
-1 MGWAYAGGHA
+1 M
-11 EIASRGGVVTDAAVN
+11 TQPDVN

-37 YLSKH
+37 YLAKH
-42 WRLLL
+42 WRLLIIAL
-47 VAMVFMALE
+47 VFMALE
-56 GAMFG
+56 GGMFG

-68 PMFDQIFVGGNADAI
+68 PMFDQVFVGGNADAI
-83 VWGGL
+83 VWVGL
-88 IFFSIF
+88 VFLGIFV
-94 LVRALASIVQK
+94 VRAVASVVQK
-105 GLQTRISQLSVAD
+105 VLLTRISQLSVAD

-126 LMVLDPA
+126 LMVLDTA

-143 MQRVEGDVDAIS
+143 MQRVEGDVDSIA
-155 KVWRTI
+155 KVWRVI

-168 VIALISL
+168 VIALLSL
-175 FAVAISVDWRW
+175 FGVALAIDWRW
-186 TLVALVGAPILVA
+186 TLIALLGAPLMVL
-199 PSMILQRY
+199 PSMVLQRY

-213 RARDVAARLSERL
+213 RARDVAAKLSVRL

-247 RYRTLTNERVKV
+247 RYRVLTEERVKV
-259 ETSSALGQATIP
+259 ETRTALGQATIP

-282 MGVLFYGG
+282 MGVLFFGG
-290 SEILSGEKTVGD
+290 GEILSGDKTVGD

-330 AAGIERIRQILDTQ
+330 AAGIERIRQILDTE
-344 PELRSPATAVAPPT
+344 PTLKSPAQPVAAPAGVPA
-358 GIPEIRLKDVS
+358 IQFDDVH
-369 LSYGDAAVLRN
+369 LQYGDTGVLSG
-380 CSLTAEAGQTTA
+380 CSFVAEAGKTTA

-402 TVFNVLTRLTDPAS
+402 TVFNVLTRLVDPS
-416 GSVTI
+416 RGGVSI
-421 GDIPVSSMDLKHL
+421 GGVAVSDMDVADL

-444 ALLFDDSVREN
+444 VLLFDDTLREN
-455 ILLGQTDV
+455 ILLGQTNV
-463 SEQDLN
+463 SD
-469 AALEAA
+469 AALNSALAAA
-475 HVADFLPQLSDGLNT
+475 HVADFLPQLSDGLDT

-512 LLRNR
+512 LLRDR

-559 IRDAHKIVVMDGGR
+559 VRDAHRIVVMDQGR
-573 VIEQGP
+573 VIEQGT
-579 HDVLLSERGTYA
+579 HDALLDQGGTYA
-591 ALHQMQTR
+591 VLHQMQVR
-599 D
+599 G

>member
-1 MGWAYAGGHA
+1 
-11 EIASRGGVVTDAAVN
+11 
-26 PRGLL
+26 
-31 LWVWRG
+31 
-37 YLSKH
+37 
-42 WRLLL
+42 
-47 VAMVFMALE
+47 MVFMALE
-56 GAMFG
+56 GGMFG

-68 PMFDQIFVGGNADAI
+68 PMFDRVFVGGEADAI
-83 VWGGL
+83 LWVGL
-88 IFFSIF
+88 IFLGIF
-94 LVRALASIVQK
+94 VIRAVASIVQK
-105 GLQTRISQLSVAD
+105 VLLTRISQLSVAD

-126 LMVLDPA
+126 LMVLDSA

-168 VIALISL
+168 VIALVSL

-186 TLVALVGAPILVA
+186 TVVALLGAPILIA
-199 PSMILQRY
+199 PSMFLQRY
-207 VRKKAR
+207 VRKEAR
-213 RARDVAARLSERL
+213 RARDVAAKLSVRL

-234 PVKLNALERYQSE
+234 PVKLNALERYQSD
-247 RYRTLTNERVKV
+247 RYRSLTDERVKV
-259 ETSSALGQATIP
+259 ETRSALGQATIP

-290 SEILSGEKTVGD
+290 NEILSGEKTVGD

-330 AAGIERIRQILDTQ
+330 AAGIERIRQILDTE
-344 PELRSPATAVAPPT
+344 PTLRSPAQPKAAPEVV
-358 GIPEIRLKDVS
+358 PEIKLEDVS
-369 LSYGDAAVLRN
+369 LSYGETGILN
-380 CSLTAEAGQTTA
+380 GCSFTAEAGQTTA

-402 TVFNVLTRLTDPAS
+402 TIFNVLTRLVDPS
-416 GSVTI
+416 HGDVTI
-421 GDIPVSSMDLKHL
+421 GGVPVSEMALDDL

-444 ALLFDDSVREN
+444 ALLFDDTVLEN
-455 ILLGQTDV
+455 VLLGQKNV
-463 SEQDLN
+463 SDADLKR
-469 AALEAA
+469 ALDAA
-475 HVADFLPQLSDGLNT
+475 HVSDFLPQLSDGLNT

-534 AKVQAALDELSK
+534 AKVQEALDELSK

-559 IRDAHKIVVMDGGR
+559 IRDAHKIVVMDQGR
-573 VIEQGP
+573 VIEEGT
-579 HDVLLSERGTYA
+579 HDDLLAQSGTYA
-591 ALHQMQTR
+591 ALHQMQMR

>member
-1 MGWAYAGGHA
+1 MT
-11 EIASRGGVVTDAAVN
+11 EAAVN

-83 VWGGL
+83 VWVGL
-88 IFFSIF
+88 VFFGIF
-94 LVRALASIVQK
+94 LVRAVASIVQK
-105 GLQTRISQLSVAD
+105 VLLTRISQLSVAD

-247 RYRTLTNERVKV
+247 RYRTLTEERVKV

-330 AAGIERIRQILDTQ
+330 AAGIERIRQILDSE
-344 PELRSPATAVAPPT
+344 PELRSPATPKAAPE
-358 GIPEIRLKDVS
+358 GIPAIRLEDVS
-369 LSYGDAAVLRN
+369 LSYGDTAVLRH

-402 TVFNVLTRLTDPAS
+402 TVFNVLTRLSDPVS

-421 GDIPVSSMDLKHL
+421 GDVPVSSMDLKEL

-463 SEQDLN
+463 SEADLT

-559 IRDAHKIVVMDGGR
+559 IRDAHKIIVMDGGT
-573 VIEQGP
+573 VIEEAT
-579 HDVLLSERGTYA
+579 HDALLAQRGTYA

>member
-1 MGWAYAGGHA
+1 MT
-11 EIASRGGVVTDAAVN
+11 EAAVN

-31 LWVWRG
+31 AWVWRG

-56 GAMFG
+56 GGMFG

-68 PMFDQIFVGGNADAI
+68 PMFDRVFVGGEADAI
-83 VWGGL
+83 VWVGL
-88 IFFSIF
+88 LFLGIFVI
-94 LVRALASIVQK
+94 RAVASIIQK
-105 GLQTRISQLSVAD
+105 VLLTRISQLSVAD

-126 LMVLDPA
+126 LLVLDTQ

-155 KVWRTI
+155 KVWRTV

-186 TLVALVGAPILVA
+186 TLVALLGAPILIA

-213 RARDVAARLSERL
+213 RARDVAAKLSIRL

-234 PVKLNALERYQSE
+234 PVKLNALERYQSN
-247 RYRTLTNERVKV
+247 RYRTLTEERVSV

-271 GMIDIMAGLGF
+271 GLIDIMAGLGF

-290 SEILSGEKTVGD
+290 TEILSGEKSVGD

-317 RRLGNVAGVWQVA
+317 RRLGNMAGVWQVA
-330 AAGIERIRQILDTQ
+330 AAGIERIRQILDTE
-344 PELRSPATAVAPPT
+344 PGLRSPAKPLPPPQ
-358 GIPEIRLKDVS
+358 GVPEIRLEDVS
-369 LSYGDAAVLRN
+369 VSYGETSVLNGCSFIADA
-380 CSLTAEAGQTTA
+380 GKTTA

-402 TVFNVLTRLTDPAS
+402 TIFNVLTRLVDPTH
-416 GSVTI
+416 GQVTL
-421 GDIPVSSMDLKHL
+421 GGVPVSSIALGDL

-439 VVSQE
+439 VVSQD
-444 ALLFDDSVREN
+444 ALLFDDTVLEN

-463 SEQDLN
+463 SEQKLKR
-469 AALEAA
+469 ALDAA
-475 HVADFLPQLSDGLNT
+475 HVSDFLPQLSDGLNT

-512 LLRNR
+512 VLRDR

-534 AKVQAALDELSK
+534 AKVQEALDDLSK

-559 IRDAHKIVVMDGGR
+559 VRDAHKIVVMDQGR
-573 VIEQGP
+573 VIEQGT
-579 HDVLLSERGTYA
+579 HDALLERSGSYA
-591 ALHQMQTR
+591 ALHRMQMR

>member
-1 MGWAYAGGHA
+1 MT
-11 EIASRGGVVTDAAVN
+11 EAAVN

-42 WRLLL
+42 WRLLI
-47 VAMVFMALE
+47 VAMIFMALE
-56 GAMFG
+56 GGMFG

-68 PMFDQIFVGGNADAI
+68 PMFDRVFVGGEADAI
-83 VWGGL
+83 LWVGL
-88 IFFSIF
+88 LFLGIFI
-94 LVRALASIVQK
+94 VRAVASIVQK
-105 GLQTRISQLSVAD
+105 VLLTRISQLSVAD

-126 LMVLDPA
+126 LMVLDTA

-186 TLVALVGAPILVA
+186 TLVALLGAPILIA
-199 PSMILQRY
+199 PSVLLQRY
-207 VRKKAR
+207 VRREAR
-213 RARDVAARLSERL
+213 RARDVAAKLSVRL
-226 NEAFHGII
+226 NEAFHGIT
-234 PVKLNALERYQSE
+234 PVKLNALERYQSDK
-247 RYRTLTNERVKV
+247 YRALTEQRVRV
-259 ETSSALGQATIP
+259 ETRSALGQATIP

-330 AAGIERIRQILDTQ
+330 AAGIERIRQILDTE
-344 PELRSPATAVAPPT
+344 PDLRSPAHPKPAPK
-358 GIPEIRLKDVS
+358 GVPEIRLEDVS
-369 LSYGDAAVLRN
+369 LSYGDTTVLDQ
-380 CSLTAEAGQTTA
+380 CSFTAEAGQTTA

-402 TVFNVLTRLTDPAS
+402 TIFNVLTRLVDPS
-416 GSVTI
+416 HGDVTI
-421 GDIPVSSMDLKHL
+421 GGLPVSEMALADL

-444 ALLFDDSVREN
+444 ALLFDDTVLEN
-455 ILLGQTDV
+455 ILLGQRDV
-463 SEQDLN
+463 SDADLKR
-469 AALEAA
+469 ALDAA
-475 HVADFLPQLSDGLNT
+475 HVSDFLPQLSDGLNT
-490 PVGPRGSALSGGQR
+490 PVGPRGSSLSGGQR

-534 AKVQAALDELSK
+534 VKVQEALDELSK

-559 IRDAHKIVVMDGGR
+559 VRDAHKIVVMDQGR
-573 VIEQGP
+573 VIEQGT
-579 HDVLLSERGTYA
+579 HEALLAKSGTYA
-591 ALHQMQTR
+591 ALHQMQMR

>member
-1 MGWAYAGGHA
+1 M
-11 EIASRGGVVTDAAVN
+11 TDAVVN
-26 PRGLL
+26 PKGLL

-42 WRLLL
+42 WRLLIIAL
-47 VAMVFMALE
+47 VFMALE
-56 GAMFG
+56 GGMFG

-68 PMFDQIFVGGNADAI
+68 PMFDRVFVGGEADAI
-83 VWGGL
+83 LWVGL
-88 IFFSIF
+88 IFLGIF
-94 LVRALASIVQK
+94 VIRAVASIIQK
-105 GLQTRISQLSVAD
+105 VLLTQISQLSVAD

-126 LMVLDPA
+126 LMVLDSA

-168 VIALISL
+168 VIALVSL
-175 FAVAISVDWRW
+175 FAVAITVDWRW
-186 TLVALVGAPILVA
+186 TVVALLGVPLLIA
-199 PSMILQRY
+199 PSMFLQRY

-213 RARDVAARLSERL
+213 RARDVAAKLSVRL

-234 PVKLNALERYQSE
+234 PVKLNALESYQSD
-247 RYRTLTNERVKV
+247 RYRALTDERVKV
-259 ETSSALGQATIP
+259 ETRSALGQATIP
-271 GMIDIMAGLGF
+271 GLIDIMAGLGF

-290 SEILSGEKTVGD
+290 NEILSGEKTVGD

-330 AAGIERIRQILDTQ
+330 AAGIERIRQILETE
-344 PELRSPATAVAPPT
+344 PTLRSPANPKPAPL
-358 GIPEIRLKDVS
+358 GVPEIKLEDVS
-369 LSYGDAAVLRN
+369 LNYGD
-380 CSLTAEAGQTTA
+380 TAILNGCTFTAQAGQTTA

-402 TVFNVLTRLTDPAS
+402 TIFNVLTRLVDPS
-416 GSVTI
+416 HGNVTI
-421 GDIPVSSMDLKHL
+421 GGLPVSEMALEDL

-444 ALLFDDSVREN
+444 ALLFDDTVLEN
-455 ILLGQTDV
+455 ILLGQNDV
-463 SEQDLN
+463 ADADLKR
-469 AALEAA
+469 ALDAA

-534 AKVQAALDELSK
+534 AKVQEALDELSK

-559 IRDAHKIVVMDGGR
+559 IRDAHKIVVMDQGR
-573 VIEQGP
+573 VIEQGT
-579 HDVLLSERGTYA
+579 HDALLAKPGTYA